1 MSARKVP
8 QEPGNQRKHGTHNAD
23 VNVRQGLR
31 AWHAMAA
38 CRDSKLRCRPA
49 AFLLE
54 LMRFD
59 LSGAVQSEVEEF
71 ERAVENERRN
81 RVLNDDCQQGLE
93 RASQTRNVATHLVM
107 NAERL
112 KKRRE

>member
-1 MSARKVP
+1 MLDK
-8 QEPGNQRKHGTHNAD
+8 
-23 VNVRQGLR
+23 GLR

-38 CRDSKLRCRPA
+38 SRGPKLRCRPA
-49 AFLLE
+49 VVLLE

-59 LSGAVQSEVEEF
+59 LSRAVQSEVEEF

-93 RASQTRNVATHLVM
+93 RALRQERGTHLVM